1 MKLTAGR
8 YFADSNILL
17 YLLSNVDYKKD
28 IAKEILISTPVI
40 STQVV
45 AENINIAF
53 KKFTILSAE
62 QISLHKA
69 ALINSSELVLIDD
82 ITINIAFDIKI
93 KYKFQWF
100 DSLIIASA
108 LKNNCETLY
117 TEDLQHLQ
125 KIDSLTIVN
134 PFI

>member
-1 MKLTAGR
+1 MKLTEGR
-8 YFADSNILL
+8 FFADSNILL
-17 YLLSNVDYKKD
+17 YLLSDVDYKKD

-53 KKFTILSAE
+53 KKFTTLSIE
-62 QISLHKA
+62 QISLHKS
-69 ALINSSELVLIDD
+69 ALIKYSELVLIDD
-82 ITINIAFDIKI
+82 ITINLAFDIKI

-100 DSLIIASA
+100 DCLIIASA
-108 LKNNCETLY
+108 LQNNCETLY

-125 KIDSLTIVN
+125 KIDNITIVN
-134 PFI
+134 PFV